1 MRLVNRQW
9 LNVRDKSL
17 PKDIYARNIRRWRK
31 FPLHPQPLFYNSVKI
46 LVFWPSVSLLPLA
59 LPLSGTEE
67 SLSFSLKQVASKLNT
82 CNTLYILCP
91 KIQK

>member
-1 MRLVNRQW
+1 MQGTSG
-9 LNVRDKSL
+9 DG
-17 PKDIYARNIRRWRK
+17 K

-46 LVFWPSVSLLPLA
+46 LVLASVSLLPLA

-82 CNTLYILCP
+82 CSTLYILCP